1 MKAEVKSFLDI
12 VLETIRTEENVG
24 VQERIKAIFQSKLKT
39 MIEGGILSEKDAKEY
54 ATNAGMKL
62 PTASVTRDI
71 IDPCFRGGGGTP
83 SRC

>member
-12 VLETIRTEENVG
+12 VLETIRIEETVG
-24 VQERIKAIFQSKLKT
+24 VQERIKTKFQTKLKT

-62 PTASVTRDI
+62 PTTSVTREFT
-71 IDPCFRGGGGTP
+71 DPCSRGGGGIP
-83 SRC
+83 NRC

>member
-12 VLETIRTEENVG
+12 VLETIRTEETAC
-24 VQERIKAIFQSKLKT
+24 VQERIKTKFQSKLKT

-62 PTASVTRDI
+62 PTAPVTRDVV
-71 IDPCFRGGGGTP
+71 DPCFRGGGGEP